1 MKSAPGH
8 QSRRLRTQKPW
19 GASCRARC
27 SSRSAGPPLP
37 SAWSRWTH
45 SCLRCPSLEPVEL
58 EDVSAV
64 CVSVGGTLR
73 WVCLT
78 YPDPTLLSKP
88 AAKRDKTAGL
98 GRLLPSTVLSPY
110 KKNFSKSGL
119 WWNHIWNRLSTYIS
133 SRQRILTHRNSH
145 VLTSLRWQH
154 CFVFYN
160 LECVARDTLC
170 NSDLSQWKAQLI
182 LKCVLQMQ
190 IVFVLQIQIRSLS
203 SAIHICPA
211 EIPEACATI
220 RKSDNIPATL
230 ICNI

>member
-1 MKSAPGH
+1 MLVLWVWVWVGH
-8 QSRRLRTQKPW
+8 WGGFVWPILTPPCFQSQRPKETKQPVLAGYCHLQ
-19 GASCRARC
+19 C
-27 SSRSAGPPLP
+27 SVHKQR
-37 SAWSRWTH
+37 
-45 SCLRCPSLEPVEL
+45 
-58 EDVSAV
+58 
-64 CVSVGGTLR
+64 
-73 WVCLT
+73 
-78 YPDPTLLSKP
+78 
-88 AAKRDKTAGL
+88 
-98 GRLLPSTVLSPY
+98 
-110 KKNFSKSGL
+110 NFSKSCL

-133 SRQRILTHRNSH
+133 SKQRILTHRNSH
-145 VLTSLRWQH
+145 VLTSTQWQH

-170 NSDLSQWKAQLI
+170 NSDLSQWKAQQI

-230 ICNI
+230 ICNIQSLQI